1 MRVPGPFPAHL
12 QDAPFTRAQALAAG
26 VSGSRLRSRDVERV
40 AHGHYRWIGPVTGAT
55 PPARPLATE
64 LSRLQDLAAMRPDVV
79 VTGESVARLLGW
91 PLPDDVTA
99 RVCPT
104 VLRSRTRRVLREP
117 GVRTRLVDLDRV
129 LVRRD
134 RLHGL
139 RWTSHADTWFHLA
152 TVLDRDALVAVGDR
166 LAREDERRGK
176 VALATRRDLGAALER
191 HTGEAGIVRAREALA
206 LVRTGSDSPAETEL
220 RLALMA
226 AGLPEPDLQIEL
238 WDPDYSLWH
247 PASADLGYR
256 RWRIAI
262 HYEGKT
268 HDGAT

>member
-91 PLPDDVTA
+91 PLPDDVKA
-99 RVCPT
+99 RVRPT

-117 GVRTRLVDLDRV
+117 GVRTRLVDLDVGGHDVVDSGRGQRG
-129 LVRRD
+129 RRSVSAGGM
-134 RLHGL
+134 RPMVVVVVHPHLQGL
-139 RWTSHADTWFHLA
+139 T
-152 TVLDRDALVAVGDR
+152 
-166 LAREDERRGK
+166 
-176 VALATRRDLGAALER
+176 
-191 HTGEAGIVRAREALA
+191 
-206 LVRTGSDSPAETEL
+206 P
-220 RLALMA
+220 
-226 AGLPEPDLQIEL
+226 
-238 WDPDYSLWH
+238 SL
-247 PASADLGYR
+247 L
-256 RWRIAI
+256 
-262 HYEGKT
+262 
-268 HDGAT
+268 

>member
-91 PLPDDVTA
+91 PLPDDVKA
-99 RVCPT
+99 RVRPT

-139 RWTSHADTWFHLA
+139 RWTSHA
-152 TVLDRDALVAVGDR
+152 
-166 LAREDERRGK
+166 
-176 VALATRRDLGAALER
+176 
-191 HTGEAGIVRAREALA
+191 
-206 LVRTGSDSPAETEL
+206 
-220 RLALMA
+220 
-226 AGLPEPDLQIEL
+226 GLP
-238 WDPDYSLWH
+238 
-247 PASADLGYR
+247 
-256 RWRIAI
+256 
-262 HYEGKT
+262 
-268 HDGAT
+268 

>member
-91 PLPDDVTA
+91 PLPDDVKA
-99 RVCPT
+99 RVRPT

-176 VALATRRDLGAALER
+176 VALATRRELGAALEQLLLDVSKR
-191 HTGEAGIVRAREALA
+191 HRPI
-206 LVRTGSDSPAETEL
+206 DL
-220 RLALMA
+220 RLTLAQ
-226 AGLPEPDLQIEL
+226 PVQIRPVEHQNL
-238 WDPDYSLWH
+238 HCYSEI
-247 PASADLGYR
+247 AS
-256 RWRIAI
+256 
-262 HYEGKT
+262 
-268 HDGAT
+268 

>member
-91 PLPDDVTA
+91 PLPDDVKA
-99 RVCPT
+99 RVRPT

-176 VALATRRDLGAALER
+176 VALAL
-191 HTGEAGIVRAREALA
+191 
-206 LVRTGSDSPAETEL
+206 
-220 RLALMA
+220 
-226 AGLPEPDLQIEL
+226 
-238 WDPDYSLWH
+238 SL
-247 PASADLGYR
+247 
-256 RWRIAI
+256 I
-262 HYEGKT
+262 HI
-268 HDGAT
+268 